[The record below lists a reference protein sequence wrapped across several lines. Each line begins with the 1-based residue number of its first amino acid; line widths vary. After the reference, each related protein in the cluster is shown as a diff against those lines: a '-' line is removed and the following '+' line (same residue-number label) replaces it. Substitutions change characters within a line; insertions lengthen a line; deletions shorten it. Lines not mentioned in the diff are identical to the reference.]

1 MEMPVA
7 KRSRLE
13 PGSGNSLGN
22 SEEIIEEQRRVIGK
36 KATVIENQRARI
48 QQLEEELLR
57 NSESSEEIIQGLRRD
72 FKKQTLV
79 IENQKARI
87 QQLEEELLLRN
98 SESSA
103 TEPNI
108 NNVLVP
114 VPELPNEIWL
124 EIMSYLSTFD
134 VLRNVAQVSKKF
146 QKLSEDQHLIRKI
159 EVESVEF
166 WPEDEK
172 QKYCEDFLGVLKR
185 SLKLRSLSFGFSLDI
200 DNDTSGENF
209 LEALPSMNHHLLQE
223 INLSNMKDF
232 LNEDILKYFEKC
244 PLKVLKIE
252 FKPETR
258 NEITQIVIHPYLSW
272 IFGFKLKNF
281 WIFLTGH
288 QKTKKNL
295 NN

>member
-1 MEMPVA
+1 MEIPVA

-48 QQLEEELLR
+48 QQLVEELLR

-98 SESSA
+98 LESSA

-146 QKLSEDQHLIRKI
+146 QKLSEDQHVIRKI
-159 EVESVEF
+159 
-166 WPEDEK
+166 
-172 QKYCEDFLGVLKR
+172 
-185 SLKLRSLSFGFSLDI
+185 
-200 DNDTSGENF
+200 
-209 LEALPSMNHHLLQE
+209 
-223 INLSNMKDF
+223 
-232 LNEDILKYFEKC
+232 
-244 PLKVLKIE
+244 
-252 FKPETR
+252 
-258 NEITQIVIHPYLSW
+258 
-272 IFGFKLKNF
+272 
-281 WIFLTGH
+281 
-288 QKTKKNL
+288 
-295 NN
+295 